1 MSSLWTPGGEVP
13 VDRGAPAAGPSGA
26 PPSSAPPSAGDTAT
40 RGPDP
45 AVTDPDEAA
54 LHAEYERMQRQIL
67 EAPAADVIAQHL
79 MSLYELAAMHL
90 GQERP
95 RLDDARLVIDALDA
109 LTEALRGRLGVAE
122 PAITEA
128 LPRLKMAFVE
138 ATDRVRTGS
147 TA

>member
-13 VDRGAPAAGPSGA
+13 VDRGAPGAAPSGA
-26 PPSSAPPSAGDTAT
+26 PPSTPPPAGDAAAS
-40 RGPDP
+40 GPGAGDIS
-45 AVTDPDEAA
+45 ADEAA
-54 LHAEYERMQRQIL
+54 LRAEYERMQQQIL
-67 EAPAADVIAQHL
+67 EAPAADVIVQHL

-109 LTEALRGRLGVAE
+109 LTEALRGRLGAAE

-138 ATDRVRTGS
+138 TTDRVRTGS